1 MRTKSFA
8 DLKPIIFKIIVLAFM
23 FGFGFLPSIGQMTP
37 LGMRVFGI
45 FFGSIFG
52 WVAVSLIWTSCVG
65 VVALGL
71 CAYNS
76 LGDTFTAV
84 YGSQTAVML
93 LCCIF
98 ACAMIAKTDLASVI
112 VHALTSL

>member
-45 FFGSIFG
+45 F
-52 WVAVSLIWTSCVG
+52 WAPSL
-65 VVALGL
+65 
-71 CAYNS
+71 
-76 LGDTFTAV
+76 D
-84 YGSQTAVML
+84 GSQLV
-93 LCCIF
+93 
-98 ACAMIAKTDLASVI
+98 
-112 VHALTSL
+112 